1 MAWEW
6 LSLIGSLPE
15 VITGLTKKTRTNVAT
30 KKLLISELKNNLKH
44 FNTAYRNNF
53 NHAELI
59 TILSNAEI
67 IEARINGFQFSKVKG
82 GTITELIVQDI
93 RNERYIGK
101 DCEWLFHSIS
111 DKILE
116 LRAIYNIQPLPN
128 LDKSNMTLQFSNL
141 FFKMKLI
148 ADFINQ

>member
-15 VITGLTKKTRTNVAT
+15 VINGLTIKQRTNVVT

-44 FNTAYRNNF
+44 FNTANSNSF
-53 NHAELI
+53 NHTQLI

-67 IEARINGFQFSKVKG
+67 MEARRNGFQFSKVKE
-82 GTITELIVQDI
+82 GTITKLILQDK

-116 LRAIYNIQPLPN
+116 LKAIYNIQPLPN
-128 LDKSNMTLQFSNL
+128 LDNSNMTLQFSNL
-141 FFKMKLI
+141 FFKIKLI